1 VPKQYIWGYPEVM
14 KMSVNILEAV
24 IKLAALKQLD
34 GAQIQEIIVDSITS
48 TLAKKLEP
56 ENELE
61 VCIDENARGIKV
73 RYKCQVVEQENALGE
88 ISVAEARSDFDAH
101 AQVGDYILKEMALN
115 EFEPK
120 LVKTAQKIIQDRIRN
135 LEDEKIQN
143 DFDKQKHT
151 IVSGRIKSIDENNG
165 GYRIDLGYTDALL
178 PLDEQIENEFYR
190 LGDNIKAYVTNIRSG
205 NRGVIVIL
213 SRTNPEFV
221 KKLFEAEIPAIFSN
235 ALKIRKIVREP
246 GIRTKVEL
254 EALDPKLDPITE
266 CVGPKGTRI
275 DSIRKELHGEQIDIV
290 VHSEDME
297 KMIENALGISN
308 VKRVVVER
316 NRAASVIV
324 DEADKVMAIGKQG
337 KNVKLAAKLTG
348 LKIDIFTTAEFEEKM
363 AKERRTVSHV
373 SELDGVTSKIAEVL
387 RNAGYT
393 SVQDIF
399 QASVNELSALEGMGH
414 KTAEKLKESAKY
426 F

>member
-1 VPKQYIWGYPEVM
+1 
-14 KMSVNILEAV
+14 MSVNILDAVNKLAV
-24 IKLAALKQLD
+24 IKQLD
-34 GAQIQEIIVDSITS
+34 GHLIQEIVVDSITG
-48 TLAKKLEP
+48 TLSKKLGE

-61 VCIDENARGIKV
+61 VFIDEASSGIKA
-73 RYKCQVVEQENALGE
+73 RFKCLVVELESSLGE
-88 ISVAEARSDFDAH
+88 ISLSEARAEYNPK
-101 AQVGDYILKEMALN
+101 AQLGDYIQKEMSLH

-120 LVKTAQKIIQDRIRN
+120 LVKTAQRAIGDRIRH

-143 DFDKQKHT
+143 DFNKQKHT
-151 IVSGRIKSIDENNG
+151 IVSGKIKTIDENNG

-190 LGDNIKAYVTNIRSG
+190 VGDNIKAYVTNIRSG
-205 NRGVIVIL
+205 ANGVTVIL

-221 KKLFEAEIPAIFSN
+221 KKLFEAEIPAIF
-235 ALKIRKIVREP
+235 AGTIKIRKIVREP

-254 EALDPKLDPITE
+254 EAVDPKLDPITE

-290 VHSEDME
+290 VYSEDPE
-297 KMIENALGISN
+297 RMIENALGISS
-308 VKRVVVER
+308 VKRVIIER

-348 LKIDIFTTAEFEEKM
+348 LKIDIFTLEEFEEKM
-363 AKERRTVSHV
+363 AKERRTISHIT
-373 SELDGVTSKIAEVL
+373 ELDGVSPKIAEVL

-399 QASVNELSALEGMGH
+399 SASVSELAALEGMGH

>member
-1 VPKQYIWGYPEVM
+1 M
-14 KMSVNILEAV
+14 NANILDAV
-24 IKLAALKQLD
+24 MQLASLKQLD
-34 GAQIQEIIVDSITS
+34 GALIQEIIVDSITS
-48 TLAKKLEP
+48 TLAKKLDE
-56 ENELE
+56 ENELN
-61 VCIDENARGIKV
+61 VFIDDAVKGIKV
-73 RYKCQVVEQENALGE
+73 RYKCLVVELESGLGE
-88 ISVAEARSDFDAH
+88 ISLAEARAEHDPS
-101 AQVGDYILKEMALN
+101 AQLGDYIQKEMSLH

-120 LVKTAQKIIQDRIRN
+120 LVKTAQRLIQDRIRN

-151 IVSGRIKSIDENNG
+151 IVSGKIKSIDDNNG
-165 GYRIDLGYTDALL
+165 GYRVDIGYTDALL
-178 PLDEQIENEFYR
+178 PLDEQIENEYYR
-190 LGDNIKAYVTNIRSG
+190 VGDGIKAYVTNIRGG
-205 NRGVIVIL
+205 NRGVTVIL

-221 KKLFEAEIPAIFSN
+221 KKLFEAEIPSIFN
-235 ALKIRKIVREP
+235 QKMRIRKIVREP
-246 GIRTKVEL
+246 GIRSKVEL
-254 EALDPKLDPITE
+254 EALVPGLDPVVE

-290 VHSEDME
+290 VYSEDLE
-297 KMIENALGISN
+297 KMVENALGIAN
-308 VKRVVVER
+308 AKRVVIER

-324 DEADKVMAIGKQG
+324 DESDKIMAIGKQG

-348 LKIDIFTTAEFEEKM
+348 LKIDIFTTEEFEEKM
-363 AKERRTVSHV
+363 SKERRTISHV
-373 SELDGVTSKIAEVL
+373 NELDGVTPKIAEVL

-399 QASVNELSALEGMGH
+399 QASVNELSALEGLGQ

>member
-1 VPKQYIWGYPEVM
+1 M
-14 KMSVNILEAV
+14 KMSVNILDAVNKLAV
-24 IKLAALKQLD
+24 IKQLD
-34 GAQIQEIIVDSITS
+34 GHLIQEIVVDSITS
-48 TLAKKLEP
+48 TLSKKLGE

-61 VCIDENARGIKV
+61 VYIDEASSGIKA
-73 RYKCQVVEQENALGE
+73 RFKCLVVELESSLGE
-88 ISVAEARSDFDAH
+88 ISLAEARAEYNPK
-101 AQVGDYILKEMALN
+101 AQLGDYIQKEMSLH

-120 LVKTAQKIIQDRIRN
+120 LVKTAQRAIGDRIRH

-143 DFDKQKHT
+143 DFNKQKHT
-151 IVSGRIKSIDENNG
+151 IVSGKIKTIDENNG
-165 GYRIDLGYTDALL
+165 GYRIDLSYTDALL

-190 LGDNIKAYVTNIRSG
+190 VGDNIKAYVTNIRSG
-205 NRGVIVIL
+205 ANGVTVIL

-221 KKLFEAEIPAIFSN
+221 KKLFEAEIPAIF
-235 ALKIRKIVREP
+235 AGTIKIRKIVREP

-254 EALDPKLDPITE
+254 EAVDHKLDPITE

-290 VHSEDME
+290 VYSEDLE
-297 KMIENALGISN
+297 KMIENALGISS
-308 VKRVVVER
+308 VKRVIIER

-348 LKIDIFTTAEFEEKM
+348 LKIDIFTLEEFEEKM
-363 AKERRTVSHV
+363 AKERRTISHIT
-373 SELDGVTSKIAEVL
+373 ELDGVSPKIAEVL

-399 QASVNELSALEGMGH
+399 SASVSELAALEGMGQ

>member
-1 VPKQYIWGYPEVM
+1 
-14 KMSVNILEAV
+14 MSVNILDAVNKLAV
-24 IKLAALKQLD
+24 IKQLD
-34 GAQIQEIIVDSITS
+34 GHLIQEIVVESITS
-48 TLAKKLEP
+48 TLAKKLGE

-61 VCIDENARGIKV
+61 VFIDENSSGIKA
-73 RYKCQVVEQENALGE
+73 RFKCLVVELESSLGE
-88 ISVAEARSDFDAH
+88 ISLADARAEYDSR
-101 AQVGDYILKEMALN
+101 AQLGDYIQKEMALHD
-115 EFEPK
+115 FEPK
-120 LVKTAQKIIQDRIRN
+120 LVKTAQKIIQDRIRR

-143 DFDKQKHT
+143 DFNKQKHT
-151 IVSGRIKSIDENNG
+151 IVSGKIKTIDETNG

-190 LGDNIKAYVTNIRSG
+190 VGDNIKAYVTNIRSG
-205 NRGVIVIL
+205 NNGVTVIL

-221 KKLFEAEIPAIFSN
+221 KKLFEAEIPAIFAGSIR
-235 ALKIRKIVREP
+235 IRKIVREP
-246 GIRTKVEL
+246 GLRTKVEL
-254 EALDPKLDPITE
+254 EALQPKLDPITE

-290 VHSEDME
+290 VFSEDPE
-297 KMIENALGISN
+297 KMIENALGISS
-308 VKRVVVER
+308 VKRVIIER

-324 DEADKVMAIGKQG
+324 DEADKVTAIGKQG

-348 LKIDIFTTAEFEEKM
+348 LKIDIFTTMEFEEKM
-363 AKERRTVSHV
+363 AKERRTVSHIT
-373 SELDGVTSKIAEVL
+373 ELDGVSPKIAEVL
-387 RNAGYT
+387 RSAGYT

-399 QASVNELSALEGMGH
+399 SASVGELAALEGMGQ

>member
-1 VPKQYIWGYPEVM
+1 
-14 KMSVNILEAV
+14 MSVNILDAVNKLAV
-24 IKLAALKQLD
+24 IKQLD
-34 GAQIQEIIVDSITS
+34 GHLIQEIVVDSITG
-48 TLAKKLEP
+48 TLSKKLGE

-61 VCIDENARGIKV
+61 VFIDEASSGIKA
-73 RYKCQVVEQENALGE
+73 RFKCLVVELESSLGE
-88 ISVAEARSDFDAH
+88 ISLSEARAEYNPK
-101 AQVGDYILKEMALN
+101 AQLGDYIQKEMSLH

-120 LVKTAQKIIQDRIRN
+120 LVKTAQRAIGDRIRH

-143 DFDKQKHT
+143 DFNKQKHT
-151 IVSGRIKSIDENNG
+151 IVSGKIKTIDENNG

-190 LGDNIKAYVTNIRSG
+190 VGDNIKAYVTNIRSG
-205 NRGVIVIL
+205 ANGVTVIL

-221 KKLFEAEIPAIFSN
+221 KKLFEAEIPAIF
-235 ALKIRKIVREP
+235 AGTIKIRKIVREP

-254 EALDPKLDPITE
+254 EAVDPKLDPITE

-290 VHSEDME
+290 IFSEDPE
-297 KMIENALGISN
+297 KMIENALGISS
-308 VKRVVVER
+308 VKRVIIER

-348 LKIDIFTTAEFEEKM
+348 LKIDIFTLEEFEEKM
-363 AKERRTVSHV
+363 AKERRTISHIT
-373 SELDGVTSKIAEVL
+373 ELDGVSPKIAEVL

-399 QASVNELSALEGMGH
+399 SASVSELAALEGMGH

>member
-1 VPKQYIWGYPEVM
+1 
-14 KMSVNILEAV
+14 MSVNILDAV
-24 IKLAALKQLD
+24 MQLASLKQLD
-34 GAQIQEIIVDSITS
+34 GALIQEIIVDSITS
-48 TLAKKLEP
+48 TLSKKLDE

-61 VCIDENARGIKV
+61 VFIDDAVRGIKV
-73 RYKCQVVEQENALGE
+73 RYKCLVTELESGLGE
-88 ISVAEARSDFDAH
+88 ISLADARANHDADLKL
-101 AQVGDYILKEMALN
+101 GDYVQKEMSLH

-120 LVKTAQKIIQDRIRN
+120 LVKTAQRLIQDRIRS

-151 IVSGRIKSIDENNG
+151 IVSGKIKSIDENNG
-165 GYRIDLGYTDALL
+165 GYRVDIGYTDALL
-178 PLDEQIENEFYR
+178 PLDEQIENEYYR
-190 LGDNIKAYVTNIRSG
+190 VGDNIKAYVTNIRNG
-205 NRGVIVIL
+205 NRGVVVIL

-221 KKLFEAEIPAIFSN
+221 KKLFEAEIPSIFN
-235 ALKIRKIVREP
+235 NKMRIRKIVREP
-246 GIRTKVEL
+246 GIRSKVEL
-254 EALDPKLDPITE
+254 EALAENIDPITE

-290 VHSEDME
+290 VHSEDLE
-297 KMIENALGISN
+297 KMVENALGIAN
-308 VKRVVVER
+308 TKRVVIER

-324 DEADKVMAIGKQG
+324 EEADKVIAIGKQG

-348 LKIDIFTTAEFEEKM
+348 LKIDIFTTLEFEEKM
-363 AKERRTVSHV
+363 AKERRTISHV
-373 SELDGVTSKIAEVL
+373 NELDGVTPKIAEVL
-387 RNAGYT
+387 RSAGYT

-399 QASVNELSALEGMGH
+399 QASVNELSALEGLGA